1 MMSLLWY
8 YRPELSSTSSSNGGS
23 GGSGD
28 AVSVSST
35 ETEKQ
40 ATSVAFNSCE
50 VFASKHRDV
59 NSVACIDDK
68 CHVLTYNEFCR
79 FKRERARVLAGLPPS
94 AVTSQRLVAPWQ
106 STTSLSTGEDG
117 AESGQSNSVISGRP
131 LPPLTVSPELVFYC
145 RRAYDFRQKRI
156 LKNSIPFSYRSSV
169 GNLSE

>member
-1 MMSLLWY
+1 MMMSLLWY
-8 YRPELSSTSSSNGGS
+8 YRPEYNSTSASNNGS
-23 GGSGD
+23 GSTGD

-68 CHVLTYNEFCR
+68 CYVLTYNEFCR
-79 FKRERARVLAGLPPS
+79 FKRERARLLAGLSPS
-94 AVTSQRLVAPWQ
+94 AVTSERLVAPWQ
-106 STTSLSTGEDG
+106 SSTEDG
-117 AESGQSNSVISGRP
+117 SEGGQNSFAVSGRP

-156 LKNSIPFSYRSSV
+156 LKNSIPFSYRSSA